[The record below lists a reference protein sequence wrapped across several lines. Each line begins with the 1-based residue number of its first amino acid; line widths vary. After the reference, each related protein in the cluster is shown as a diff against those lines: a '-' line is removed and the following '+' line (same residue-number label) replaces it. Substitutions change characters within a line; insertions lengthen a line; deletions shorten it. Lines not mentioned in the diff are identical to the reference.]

1 MIMYDYK
8 TLEYHKVNEIL
19 ERFTKTNYAKKRLED
34 YLESF
39 DFDTIERL
47 NRETKEAYLA
57 IVKLG
62 DIPLGGLYE
71 MKDALRRCKA
81 GSILNESELLNVVGL
96 LDCGMNVSKYF
107 KSLETIKVDV
117 PSIKA
122 YSDNVV
128 TPQALKTNITLA
140 ISPEGRI
147 NDNASRE
154 LFMVRRSLASLE
166 NRLRSKLNEL
176 LSSKASMLTEA
187 LIVQRDGRMCLP
199 VKIEYKNTFKGIVHD
214 ISSSNSTAYIEPE
227 STLETANQI
236 DSYTQEEKKQCQI
249 ILKNLSLLVSAEA
262 DTLLNNLENLTT
274 LDVIYAKALMGKE
287 LNYNSPKIEA
297 KQFFSLKRA
306 KHPLLNPDTA
316 VPIDCEL
323 GNKYSVIIITG
334 PNTGGKTVAL
344 KTVGLLHLMVYNGLM
359 VPASEDSIFGAFED
373 ILADIGD
380 EQSIEQSLSTFS
392 SHMTKI
398 VDVLS
403 RITFNS
409 LVLLDELGS
418 GTDPKEGSSLA
429 ISIIEYL
436 KRSGARVIC
445 TTHYSELKSYAYKN
459 EGIIN
464 ASVEFNTETLLPT
477 YRLLMGVPGKS
488 NAIEIASRLGL
499 NQKII
504 EDAKNELSLTSSE
517 SSELIGN
524 LEEEMTSL
532 RNQEREL
539 EEKIAGYENM
549 INNLKHEKLE
559 LVKKTDKII
568 HDAKEEAKKIIHD
581 AKEESLKLI
590 EEIKNMSSENF
601 KEHELIALKTKAKN
615 LSVNDEQEEIFDEE
629 LHEGD
634 YVYVKT
640 YEKYGTI
647 SSIKKDKYYVNLG
660 QFAIEFKKNELS
672 LAAKPEPKKKKEVR
686 LSGYNPASHATLSL
700 DLRGKR
706 VEEVKELMDSYLDQ
720 CALGNLKQVS
730 IIHGF
735 GTGAVRKAVQE
746 YLKTSPYV
754 KSYRY
759 GGEGEGL
766 NGVTV
771 VYLK

>member
-1 MIMYDYK
+1 MYDYK
-8 TLEYHKVNEIL
+8 TLEFPKVLEIL
-19 ERFTKTNYAKKRLED
+19 SKFTKTNYAKELIQNTCDSFSFNDALRLKK
-34 YLESF
+34 
-39 DFDTIERL
+39 
-47 NRETKEAYLA
+47 ETEEAYLA
-57 IVKLG
+57 LVRLG

-71 MKDALRRCKA
+71 MKDSLKRCKA
-81 GSILNESELLNVVGL
+81 GSILNEAELLNVVGL
-96 LDCGMNVSKYF
+96 LDCGVNVSKYF
-107 KSLETIKVDV
+107 KNLETIKVEV
-117 PSIKA
+117 ENIKK
-122 YSDNVV
+122 YSDNVI

-154 LFMVRRSLASLE
+154 LFMVRRSLVSLE

-176 LSSKASMLTEA
+176 LSTKASMLTEA

-214 ISSSNSTAYIEPE
+214 ISSSNTTAYIEPE
-227 STLETANQI
+227 SCLETANQI
-236 DSYTQEEKKQCQI
+236 DSYTVEEKKQCQI

-262 DTLLNNLENLTT
+262 DNLLNNLENLTT

-287 LNYNSPKIEA
+287 YGYNSPKLED
-297 KQFFSLKRA
+297 KQYFNLKRA
-306 KHPLLNPDTA
+306 KHPLLNKETA

-323 GNKYSVIIITG
+323 GNKFSVIIITG

-344 KTVGLLHLMVYNGLM
+344 KTVGLLHLMVYNGMM

-398 VDVLS
+398 VDILK

-436 KRSGARVIC
+436 KKSGARVIC
-445 TTHYSELKSYAYKN
+445 TTHYSELKNYAYRN
-459 EGIIN
+459 EGISN

-499 NQKII
+499 NPSIV
-504 EDAKNELSLTSSE
+504 EDAKKELSNTSSE

-532 RNQEREL
+532 RNQESEL
-539 EEKIAGYENM
+539 ESKIKSYEAM
-549 INNLKHEKLE
+549 VNNLKQEKLD

-568 HDAKEEAKKIIHD
+568 HDAKEEAKRIIEE
-581 AKEESLKLI
+581 AKEESSKLI
-590 EEIKNMSSENF
+590 EEIKNMSDENF

-615 LSVNDEQEEIFDEE
+615 LSVKDEVEEIFDED
-629 LHEGD
+629 LHVGD

-672 LAAKPEPKKKKEVR
+672 LAAKPVEKKKKEQR

>member
-1 MIMYDYK
+1 MYDYK

-214 ISSSNSTAYIEPE
+214 ISSSNTTAYIEPE

>member
-1 MIMYDYK
+1 MYDYK
-8 TLEYHKVNEIL
+8 TLEFPKVLEIL
-19 ERFTKTNYAKKRLED
+19 SGFTKTNYAKELINSPIET
-34 YLESF
+34 F
-39 DFDTIERL
+39 NFDTSLRL
-47 NRETKEAYLA
+47 QEETKEAYLA
-57 IVKLG
+57 LVRLG

-71 MKDALRRCKA
+71 IKDALRRAKA
-81 GSILNESELLNVVGL
+81 GSVLNENELLNVVGL
-96 LDCGMNVSKYF
+96 LDCGLNVAKYF
-107 KSLETIKVDV
+107 KNLETIKVDT
-117 PSIKA
+117 PNIKK
-122 YSDNVV
+122 YSDLIV
-128 TPQALKTNITLA
+128 TPPALKTNITLA
-140 ISPEGRI
+140 ISSEGRI

-154 LFMVRRSLASLE
+154 LFMVRRSLISLE

-176 LSSKASMLTEA
+176 LNTKASMLTEP

-214 ISSSNSTAYIEPE
+214 ISSSNTTAYIEPE

-236 DSYTQEEKKQCQI
+236 DSYTLEEKKQCQI
-249 ILKNLSLLVSAEA
+249 ILKSLSLLVGSEA
-262 DTLLNNLENLTT
+262 DTLLSNLENLTT
-274 LDVIYAKALMGKE
+274 LDVIYAKALMGKSLE
-287 LNYNSPKIEA
+287 YNSPKLLNN
-297 KQFFSLKRA
+297 QYFNLKRA
-306 KHPLLNPDTA
+306 KHPLLNKETA

-323 GNKYSVIIITG
+323 GSKYNVIIITG

-344 KTVGLLHLMVYNGLM
+344 KTVGLLHLMVYNGMM
-359 VPASEDSIFGAFED
+359 VPVTEDSIFGAFED

-392 SHMTKI
+392 SHMKKI
-398 VDVLS
+398 VDILD

-436 KRSGARVIC
+436 KKSGARVIC

-459 EGIIN
+459 EGISN

-504 EDAKNELSLTSSE
+504 SDAKNELSLTSSE

-532 RNQEREL
+532 RNQEADL
-539 EEKIAGYENM
+539 EAKIKNYEAM
-549 INNLKHEKLE
+549 INNLKLEKLD

-568 HDAKEEAKKIIHD
+568 HDAKEEAKKIISD

-590 EEIKNMSSENF
+590 EEIKNMSDENF

-615 LSVNDEQEEIFDEE
+615 LEVKEEAEEIFNEE
-629 LHEGD
+629 LHVGD

-660 QFAIEFKKNELS
+660 QFAIEFKKNEIA
-672 LAAKPEPKKKKEVR
+672 LAAKPVEKKKREQR
-686 LSGYNPASHATLSL
+686 LSGYNPASHASLSL

-735 GTGAVRKAVQE
+735 GTGAVRKAVQD